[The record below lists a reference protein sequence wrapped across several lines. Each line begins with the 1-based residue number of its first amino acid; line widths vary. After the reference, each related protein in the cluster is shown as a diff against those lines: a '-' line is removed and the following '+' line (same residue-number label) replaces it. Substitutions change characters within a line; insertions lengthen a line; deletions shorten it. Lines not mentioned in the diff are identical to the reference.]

1 VADALL
7 DTGVLV
13 ALLDRDERNHEACV
27 DFLASFRGR
36 LLTTEPVLTEALHL
50 LGPRHANQ
58 EPCLDFVLRGG
69 ALLAPATPE
78 TLARCREL
86 MRRYRDTPMDF
97 ADATLV
103 ALGELAGTVDVLT
116 LDRRGFSTYRTR
128 GRRAFRILPGYED
141 RKHERPSGR

>member
-1 VADALL
+1 MADALL

-13 ALLDRDERNHEACV
+13 ALLDRDERNHEVCV
-27 DFLASFRGR
+27 ELFAGFRGR

-50 LGPRHANQ
+50 LGPRHADQ
-58 EPCLDFVLRGG
+58 EPCLDFIVRGG
-69 ALLAPATPE
+69 ALLVPTTPE
-78 TLARCREL
+78 VLARCREL

-103 ALGELAGTVDVLT
+103 ALAELAGTVDVFT

-128 GRRAFRILPGYED
+128 GRKAFRIFPQ
-141 RKHERPSGR
+141 